1 MVFANWDK
9 MTWHTIRICILL
21 NHYSALVCDLC
32 KKRTVHISLR
42 IDFYGHYEHSNVW
55 MSFLIASRLIAE
67 LAMLN
72 LNLPARVWLP
82 FGTNSHHHIVRIP
95 HTQAIVLNSKEK
107 VRHTGT
113 LSCIYCTSFY
123 IVKQLFH
130 FGLPKIYFDTLF
142 TINNDFKAHIYVH
155 CFK

>member
-1 MVFANWDK
+1 
-9 MTWHTIRICILL
+9 
-21 NHYSALVCDLC
+21 
-32 KKRTVHISLR
+32 
-42 IDFYGHYEHSNVW
+42 

-107 VRHTGT
+107 VITQELCHA
-113 LSCIYCTSFY
+113 Y
-123 IVKQLFH
+123 IALPITFLKQLFH
-130 FGLPKIYFDTLF
+130 FGLPKNFSDRLF
-142 TINNDFKAHIYVH
+142 TINNDFKAHI
-155 CFK
+155 